1 MGSGGQPRL
10 GSLHAEGGRRRRPL
24 EEMAELLSSSM
35 LEGGREWRHPGWD
48 VRRRQRDDGFA
59 RRCHTGGGAWSGG
72 DEVVLK
78 RMDRGELF
86 SPLLSGTDCLC
97 GERFRLPDPG
107 LPK

>member
-48 VRRRQRDDGFA
+48 VRRRQRETMGS
-59 RRCHTGGGAWSGG
+59 RGGAI
-72 DEVVLK
+72 
-78 RMDRGELF
+78 
-86 SPLLSGTDCLC
+86 PPAAC
-97 GERFRLPDPG
+97 GAEATRSC
-107 LPK
+107 